1 MTGNEIKGYLEYSYD
16 LWINTIDS
24 ADDHLLKIKDSPDP
38 RTGRKHWSFVNR
50 SYNFDSAGGLIY
62 EVDVTRP
69 KGERVNIKSLA
80 DGTPFDLSSSYN
92 VAMTSYRAS
101 GGGNIMRE
109 GAGVDTDRIAD
120 RVVAYHPE
128 IRDILYDYLVAHKE
142 IDPAT
147 IGDRTVIGEWSF
159 VPEDLAVR
167 ALEQDMKL
175 VFSK

>member
-1 MTGNEIKGYLEYSYD
+1 MTPFFSVTRWGVTLES
-16 LWINTIDS
+16 TS
-24 ADDHLLKIKDSPDP
+24 GTGKDQVRPISVE
-38 RTGRKHWSFVNR
+38 RENMAGQKHWSFVNR
-50 SYNFDSAGGLIY
+50 PYNFDSAGGLIY
-62 EVDVTRP
+62 KVDVTKP
-69 KGERVNIKSLA
+69 KGERVIIESLA
-80 DGTPFDLSSSYN
+80 DGTAFDESASYD

-128 IRDILYDYLVAHKE
+128 IRDILYEYLVEHKE

-159 VPEDLAVR
+159 IPEEMASEAMGR
-167 ALEQDMKL
+167 DMKL
-175 VFSK
+175 MFRK